1 MNLITILLIFALL
14 LFLTPTLLLT
24 FSQHEPHYQKLQNG
38 IALNL
43 KSGKLKLQ
51 LYTDQIVRIT
61 FAPSEDLLSRQ
72 SLVVIENPQNVK
84 WELKENGKIISITT
98 ENLRAEINAET
109 GTIQFFDKNGNIL
122 LKEHP
127 ANPRTMNSAE
137 VMGEK
142 TFHATQR
149 FILTPDEGIYG
160 LGQHQD
166 GDMNYR
172 GKEVILVQTN
182 TVAVNPFLISSNG
195 YGILWDNYSK
205 TVFKDDE
212 DGMSFWSEVADHA
225 DYYFVA
231 GETMDEIIAGYR
243 FLTGQAPLF
252 GKWAYGYWQS
262 KERYKDA
269 KELVGTVE
277 EFRQRQFPID
287 NIVQDWRYW
296 GENEYWSSM
305 KFDETIFPEPEKM
318 IDRLHNE
325 LHVHLMNSIW
335 PALGIK
341 TEIYKEL
348 KEKGLVYPPVHWST
362 GHVYDAYSQEA
373 REIYW
378 RYIKEGLISKGVDA
392 LWMDA
397 TEPELADQ
405 HSHELSEKYIKQFGM
420 TAMGTIARYLN
431 PYSLLTTE
439 GVYQG
444 FRRDFPDK
452 RVFMLTRS
460 AFAGQQRNG
469 AVTWSGD
476 IAANWDVFR
485 KQISAGINFCMSGIP
500 YWTHDIGA
508 FFPGIRGGLY
518 PEGCN
523 DPAYQEF
530 YVRWFQFGSFTPIFR
545 SHGTGTPRE
554 PWQFGEPGDWSYD
567 ALLKFD
573 HLRYRLLPYIYSLA
587 WKITNEGYTM
597 MRGLPMDFPAD
608 KKTYEIDNQYLFG
621 QSFLVI
627 PVTEEMYHHPRIPGQ
642 PIPSQNLI
650 AADGQT
656 VGLHG
661 EYFDGTDFNKQ
672 VNARIDSVIDFSWSG
687 APPAHCPI
695 QNYSVRW
702 TGALLTDEVG
712 EYEIG
717 VLTDDGARLWF
728 DDELIIDAWQ
738 QQAMTYY
745 SKTIELPANTKYR
758 IKLEYFQGGGDAV
771 IKLIW
776 RKPSQQIQEKV
787 EKSSKSVTVYLPQ
800 CEGWYDF
807 WTGEFFRGGQSV
819 VRETPIDIMPLYV
832 KAGSIIPIG
841 PLKQY
846 STEKP
851 EDPIELRIFTG
862 ADAEFVLYEDENDNY
877 NYEKGVYSTISF
889 YWDEKSQTLTIGKRE
904 GEFPEMLQERE
915 FRIVWVKEGHGTG
928 VEIAT
933 KFDER
938 IRYAGERVI
947 VKRTK

>member
-1 MNLITILLIFALL
+1 MDITTILLIFALL
-14 LFLTPTLLLT
+14 IFLIPTVLFA
-24 FSQHEPHYQKLQNG
+24 FSQHELHYQKLQNG
-38 IALNL
+38 IILTL
-43 KSGKLKLQ
+43 KSGKLKIQ
-51 LYTDQIVRIT
+51 LYTNQIIRVT
-61 FAPSEDLLSRQ
+61 FVNTEDFLSKK
-72 SLVVIENPQNVK
+72 SLVVIENPQNIK
-84 WELKENGKIISITT
+84 WELIESGKSISIIT
-98 ENLRAEINAET
+98 EKLKADINTET
-109 GTIQFFDKNGNIL
+109 GTIQFFDKNGKIL
-122 LKEHP
+122 LKEHQSK
-127 ANPRTMNSAE
+127 PRTMTNAE

-142 TFHATQR
+142 TFHVTQR

-166 GDMNYR
+166 GYMNYR

-182 TVAVNPFLISSNG
+182 TVAVNPFLVSTNG
-195 YGILWDNYSK
+195 YGILWNNYSK
-205 TVFKDDE
+205 TVFEDDE
-212 DGMSFWSEVADHA
+212 YGMSFWSEVANQV
-225 DYYFVA
+225 DYYFMA

-269 KELVGTVE
+269 KELVGTVN
-277 EFRQRQFPID
+277 EFRKRQIPID

-362 GHVYDAYSQEA
+362 GYVYDAYSKEA

-378 RYIKEGLISKGVDA
+378 RYIKAGLISKGVDA

-405 HSHELSEKYIKQFGM
+405 QSHEISEKYMKQFGM
-420 TAMGTIARYLN
+420 TALGSFARYLN
-431 PYSLLTTE
+431 PYSLMTTE

-444 FRRDFPDK
+444 FRRDFPNK
-452 RVFMLTRS
+452 RVFILTRS
-460 AFAGQQRNG
+460 AFAGQQRNA

-476 IAANWDVFR
+476 IVANWEVFR

-518 PEGCN
+518 PAGCN
-523 DPAYQEF
+523 DPAYQEL
-530 YVRWFQFGSFTPIFR
+530 YVRWFQFGAFTPIFR

-554 PWQFGEPGDWSYD
+554 PWQFGEPGYWAYD
-567 ALLKFD
+567 VLLKYD

-587 WKITNEGYTM
+587 WKVTNEGYTM
-597 MRGLPMDFPAD
+597 MRGLPMDFD
-608 KKTYEIDNQYLFG
+608 HDRNTFIIDNQYMFG
-621 QSFLVI
+621 GVFLVT
-627 PVTEEMYHHPRIPGQ
+627 PVTAEMYHKAKIPGE
-642 PIPSQNLI
+642 PIPSRNLI
-650 AADGQT
+650 APVGQT
-656 VGLHG
+656 GGLHG
-661 EYFDGTDFNKQ
+661 EYFEGTDFNKK
-672 VNARIDSVIDFSWSG
+672 VNARKDSVIDFNWSG
-687 APPAHCPI
+687 GPPAKCPI
-695 QNYSVRW
+695 DNYSVRW
-702 TGALLTDEVG
+702 VGDLLTDEAG

-717 VLTDDGARLWF
+717 VLTDDGARLWL
-728 DDELIIDAWQ
+728 DNELIIDAWSHQ
-738 QQAMTYY
+738 GAAYY
-745 SKTIELPANTKYR
+745 SSQQELTANKKYK
-758 IKLEYFQGGGDAV
+758 IKLEYFLGGGDAV
-771 IKLIW
+771 IKLSW
-776 RKPSQQIQEKV
+776 KKPSPQVKESGIQTV
-787 EKSSKSVTVYLPQ
+787 KSVPTYLPQ

-807 WTGEFFRGGQSV
+807 WTGEFHEGGQTIE
-819 VRETPIDIMPLYV
+819 RETPIDIMSLYI
-832 KAGSIIPIG
+832 KAGAIVPMG
-841 PLKQY
+841 PFKQY

-851 EDPIELRIFTG
+851 EDPIELRVYTG

-877 NYEKGVYSTISF
+877 NYEKGIYSTISF
-889 YWDEKSQTLTIGKRE
+889 HWNEMAQTLTIGKRE
-904 GEFPEMLQERE
+904 GEFPGMLRERK
-915 FRIVWVKEGHGTG
+915 FQIVWVKKGHGIG
-928 VEIAT
+928 VEVASKI
-933 KFDER
+933 DQ
-938 IRYAGERVI
+938 IVNYMGEAVV
-947 VKRTK
+947 VKR